1 MNIFID
7 TNVILENFI
16 IREDFNTAHLL
27 FQRLQQEK
35 HPLYMS
41 VGSFYTMVFLID
53 KYLRK
58 ELELLG
64 EERISALRQI
74 MTKILQT
81 ICVAE
86 HDNESLL
93 RGVNNIQF
101 KDVEDSCQYE
111 LAQKVGCEI
120 LLTFNIS
127 DFPTGNESP
136 VQVLTPQQYL
146 EIDVNK

>member
-1 MNIFID
+1 
-7 TNVILENFI
+7 
-16 IREDFNTAHLL
+16 
-27 FQRLQQEK
+27 
-35 HPLYMS
+35 MS

-81 ICVAE
+81 IRVAE

>member
-81 ICVAE
+81 EHVAE

-101 KDVEDSCQYE
+101 KDIEDSCQYE
-111 LAQKVGCEI
+111 LAQKVDCKI
-120 LLTFNIS
+120 LLTFNTS
-127 DFPTGNESP
+127 DFPTEDDAP

-146 EIDVNK
+146 DTRPQI

>member
-16 IREDFNTAHLL
+16 IREDFNTVHLL

-58 ELELLG
+58 KLELLG

-81 ICVAE
+81 IRVAE

>member
-7 TNVILENFI
+7 TNVVLENFI
-16 IREDFNTAHLL
+16 IREDFNTAHQL

-58 ELELLG
+58 ELELWG

-74 MTKILQT
+74 TTKILQT
-81 ICVAE
+81 IRVAE

-101 KDVEDSCQYE
+101 KDIEDSCQYE
-111 LAQKVGCEI
+111 LAQKIGCEI
-120 LLTFNIS
+120 LLTFNTS
-127 DFPTGNESP
+127 DFPTGNADL

-146 EIDVNK
+146 ELDVNK

>member
-81 ICVAE
+81 IRVAE

-93 RGVNNIQF
+93 RSVNNIQF

-111 LAQKVGCEI
+111 LAKKVGCEI

-127 DFPTGNESP
+127 DFPTEVDAP

-146 EIDVNK
+146 ELGVHK